1 MRSPLRRVVTPLQ
14 EFVSTEVFSASI
26 LLAAAATALLW
37 ANSQW
42 DDEYFELLNEHIVI
56 DAGIFRIDETVQHW
70 INDCLMTLFFFVVGL
85 EIKREL
91 FRGELQGLRRAALPA
106 LAALGGMVAPALIY
120 TAVNLGGE
128 GDRGWGIPMATDIAF
143 ALGVLAL
150 VGSRI
155 PSALRVF
162 LLALAI
168 ADDLGA
174 IIVIAVFYT
183 EDLQADSLL
192 IAVGIV
198 LAIFVLRHLGVR
210 SLFPYFLLGG
220 ALWVAIFESGVHATI
235 AGVILGLMT
244 PLAVGQ
250 PSRLL
255 QVVPGLLD
263 RLGALSPG
271 ADTEEDEAVISELAA
286 EVEQAEEPL
295 DRLERTFH
303 PIASY
308 FVVPLFA
315 WANAGVSLEPGSI
328 DDALTS
334 SVGLGIILGLVIGK
348 PVGILTFSWV
358 AVRSGIAGLP
368 EGATWGQL
376 AAVSVLAGIGF
387 TVALFI
393 NELAFNSPEL
403 LDHGKIGILTA
414 SLVSAVAGL
423 ASLILVTRNR
433 SEPPAPVS
441 E

>member
-14 EFVSTEVFSASI
+14 EFISTEVFSAVI
-26 LLAAAATALLW
+26 LLAAAVAALVW

-42 DDEYFELLNEHIVI
+42 DDEYFDLLNEHIVV

-91 FRGELQGLRRAALPA
+91 FRGELRGFQKAAFPA
-106 LAALGGMVAPALIY
+106 VAALGGMVAPALIY
-120 TAVNLGGE
+120 TAVNLDGE
-128 GDRGWGIPMATDIAF
+128 GGRGWGIPMATDIAF

-168 ADDLGA
+168 ADDIGA

-198 LAIFVLRHLGVR
+198 LAIFVVRNLGIR

-220 ALWVAIFESGVHATI
+220 ALWVAVFESGVHATI
-235 AGVILGLMT
+235 AGVVLGLMT

-255 QVVPGLLD
+255 QVVPGLVD
-263 RLGALSPG
+263 RLRALSQVE
-271 ADTEEDEAVISELAA
+271 DTEEDEALITELAI
-286 EVEQAEEPL
+286 EAEEAEAPL

-303 PIASY
+303 PVASY

-315 WANAGVSLEPGSI
+315 LANAGVSLEPGSI
-328 DDALTS
+328 DDAITS
-334 SVGLGIILGLVIGK
+334 SVGLGIILGLVLGK
-348 PVGILTFSWV
+348 PLGILAFSWV
-358 AVRSGIAGLP
+358 AVRSGIARIP

-387 TVALFI
+387 TVALLI
-393 NELAFNSPEL
+393 NELAFDSPEV
-403 LDHGKIGILTA
+403 LDHGKIAILTA
-414 SLVSAVAGL
+414 SLVSAVAGM
-423 ASLILVTRNR
+423 AALIVVTRGGG
-433 SEPPAPVS
+433 EVDPPVS